1 MNMKNTVTFTA
12 EMTLITERK
21 GELTAEGVKD
31 GLLNLYGADDVHI
44 ENFKLFEGTEGG
56 HE

>member
-1 MNMKNTVTFTA
+1 MKNTVTFTA
-12 EMTLITERK
+12 EITLITERK

-44 ENFKLFEGTEGG
+44 KNFKVFEGTEGG